1 MKFKDFYKNYSESNP
16 VSKKKTE
23 EELFEDVT
31 GVKVPSMKSF
41 VAWLVLHEHVPAFI
55 KEKKSGK
62 PIPLMKIPES
72 KKILFLTKN
81 LQNIKQLAEEFSSK
95 FEKKDYLC
103 E

>member
-1 MKFKDFYKNYSESNP
+1 MRFKDFYKNYNNTP

-23 EELFEDVT
+23 EDLFEEAT
-31 GVKVPSMKSF
+31 GVSVPSMKSF

-62 PIPLMKIPES
+62 PIPVMKIPES
-72 KKILFLTKN
+72 KKILFLTRK
-81 LQNIKQLAEEFSSK
+81 LPNIKELAEEFASK